1 MHLDAKD
8 KQILNQ
14 LNQNSRL
21 SMRELGRIVGMSS
34 PAVTERI
41 KQMESFGVIKGYH
54 LQIDYE
60 KAGYPVSC
68 IIEATVKN
76 GQYELFKKR
85 IEQQTNVEYCHRIA
99 GQACYMMKLHFEGLT
114 EIEGFINDFSD
125 LAQTVTHVIFSN
137 VKTKQH
143 F

>member
-1 MHLDAKD
+1 MHLDDKD
-8 KQILNQ
+8 KQILNH

-21 SMRELGRIVGMSS
+21 SMRELGKIVGMSS
-34 PAVTERI
+34 PAVSERI
-41 KQMESFGVIKGYH
+41 KQMESFGVIKGYYI
-54 LQIDYE
+54 QIDYE

-76 GQYELFKKR
+76 GQYELFKNRVEKLN
-85 IEQQTNVEYCHRIA
+85 NVDYCHRIA
-99 GQACYMMKLHFEGLT
+99 GQSCYMMKLHFKEISD
-114 EIEGFINDFSD
+114 IEGFINRFSD
-125 LAQTVTHVIFSN
+125 LAQTITHVIFSS

>member
-1 MHLDAKD
+1 MHLDDKD
-8 KQILNQ
+8 KQILNH

-21 SMRELGRIVGMSS
+21 SMRELGRLVGMSS
-34 PAVTERI
+34 PAVSERI
-41 KQMESFGVIKGYH
+41 KQMESFGIIKGYH

-85 IEQQTNVEYCHRIA
+85 VEKLNNVEFCHRIA
-99 GQACYMMKLHFEGLT
+99 GQACYMMKLHFKGLS
-114 EIEGFINDFSD
+114 EIEGFINNFSD
-125 LAQTVTHVIFSN
+125 LSQTVTHVIFSSVETN
-137 VKTKQH
+137 QKV
-143 F
+143 

>member
-1 MHLDAKD
+1 MHLDTKD

-54 LQIDYE
+54 LKIDYE

-68 IIEATVKN
+68 IIETTVKN

-85 IEQQTNVEYCHRIA
+85 VEKLNNVEYCHRIA
-99 GQACYMMKLHFEGLT
+99 GQACYMMKLHFERLADI
-114 EIEGFINDFSD
+114 EIFINNLSD
-125 LAQTVTHVIFSN
+125 LAQTVTHVIFSSVETN
-137 VKTKQH
+137 QKL
-143 F
+143 

>member
-1 MHLDAKD
+1 MKLDAKD

-14 LNQNSRL
+14 LNKNSRL
-21 SMRELGRIVGMSS
+21 SMRELGRLIGMSS
-34 PAVTERI
+34 PAVAERI
-41 KQMESFGVIKGYH
+41 KQMESFGIIKGYH

-85 IEQQTNVEYCHRIA
+85 IEKQTNVEYCHRIA
-99 GQACYMMKLHFEGLT
+99 GQACYIMKLHFERLT
-114 EIEGFINDFSD
+114 DIEVFINKFTD
-125 LAQTVTHVIFSN
+125 LAQTVTHVIFSSVDTN
-137 VKTKQH
+137 QKL
-143 F
+143 

>member
-1 MHLDAKD
+1 MKLDAKD

-21 SMRELGRIVGMSS
+21 SMRELGRLIGMSS
-34 PAVTERI
+34 PAVAERI
-41 KQMESFGVIKGYH
+41 KQMESFGVIKGYQ

-68 IIEATVKN
+68 MIEATVKN

-85 IEQQTNVEYCHRIA
+85 IEKQTNVEYCHRIA
-99 GQACYMMKLHFEGLT
+99 GQACYIMKLHFERLADI
-114 EIEGFINDFSD
+114 EIFINNITD
-125 LAQTVTHVIFSN
+125 LAQTVTHVIFSSVDTN
-137 VKTKQH
+137 QKL
-143 F
+143 